1 MKCRA
6 FNLATGCACLACAIA
21 YTVAKGPL
29 AATTSV
35 VLLGV
40 ANLVFV
46 LI

>member
-6 FNLATGCACLACAIA
+6 FNLAAGYACLVCAIA

-29 AATTSV
+29 AATTRV